1 MATPVSKPPSPIPGT
16 LREKIEWMLQRPFI
30 MAYEA
35 VIVPL
40 GERVRAGVD
49 NFLEQ
54 MEQRLLS
61 YSQPW
66 LSKLLESPDLPPE
79 IRQVLQRVNAPEGQ
93 LEIAAVLGA
102 VVGILIGIIQ
112 GAMQPIS
119 RLMSYF
125 VERLVH
131 TGRPD
136 PATLVAMFLR
146 GEIDASHFENYLA
159 DLGYT
164 DDLRD
169 ALLNTIRARIG
180 AGELLTA
187 MHRGEISEA
196 DVKSELHK
204 LSYTDHDIDTILKI
218 APSLPGPGDLVRFAL
233 REVWRDD
240 LRGELLSPD
249 APGRYYELMS
259 QQGYARE
266 FAQDYWASHWEIP
279 GIRQGFEMFWRLP
292 DFNEAD
298 LRALLTR
305 LDVLPAYHD
314 ELIKI
319 AHAVITRVDARRMY
333 GAGILS
339 KDEVYQSYLDQGY
352 APRDAQR
359 LTDLAI
365 ADAADA
371 DRELTKADILNGYRD
386 GILTLSEAADM
397 LQSINFSK
405 QASDFLLA
413 RVDAK
418 RAQKLIDAEVR
429 VLKDLYLNGD
439 LSLAQVQ
446 ERLTALGL
454 PARQMELYAQ
464 EWKIDKEG
472 KVRRPSRA
480 TLERLYKSGA
490 ITQEEFTTTLD
501 AIGYQPKY
509 VDWYLRNISLERQA
523 DTEKE
528 EERARKERE
537 RVEKDRRKTGYQR
550 DKAELDVEIAE
561 VQAAISAADVALVE
575 AQNDKAEALRAAL
588 PLNERAQIERDY
600 MLIAH
605 DADAAIGQARIVV
618 AELRAEEKELRT
630 QLAEIDQSL
639 ATNIDIAEQV
649 AIKASIASM
658 RTQQARFTDAAAILR
673 VEIAEKKVAIERE
686 LDADVKASLKV
697 ELLELQVAEAEEKQA
712 ITDVGIDIREA
723 TEALGATMAAER
735 RQELVADQAAVKL
748 QIANI
753 SERIATANASIAE
766 TSAAKTNARNAMN
779 SELTELPGAAQEL
792 EIRQHYDSLIER
804 IKAQVKELRVR
815 LSQLRVQKALLT
827 FEYRGLAE

>member
-1 MATPVSKPPSPIPGT
+1 MAIPGTPLPPGRGT
-16 LREKIEWMLQRPFI
+16 LREKIEWMLTRPLVL
-30 MAYEA
+30 AYEA

-40 GERVRAGVD
+40 GERLRAGVD
-49 NFLEQ
+49 SFLEQ

-61 YSQPW
+61 YSRPW
-66 LSKLLESPDLPPE
+66 LGKLLESPDLPPE
-79 IRQVLQRVNAPEGQ
+79 IRQVLQKVNAPEGQ
-93 LEIAAVLGA
+93 LEVAAVLGA

-136 PATLVAMFLR
+136 PATLVAMLLR
-146 GEIDASHFENYLA
+146 GEIDNAHFESYLA
-159 DLGYT
+159 DLGFT

-169 ALLNTIRARIG
+169 AYRETVRARIG

-187 MHRGEISEA
+187 MHRGEISES
-196 DVKSELHK
+196 DVRSELHK
-204 LSYTDHDIDTILKI
+204 LSYPDQDIDTILKL

-240 LRGELLSPD
+240 LRSELLSPD
-249 APGRYYELMS
+249 APGRYYELMGK
-259 QQGYARE
+259 QGYARE
-266 FAQDYWASHWEIP
+266 FAEDYWASHWEIP

-292 DFNEAD
+292 DFDEGD
-298 LRALLTR
+298 LRSLLTR

-319 AHAVITRVDARRMY
+319 AYGVITRVDARRMY
-333 GAGILS
+333 QFGILS
-339 KDEVYQSYLDQGY
+339 EGEVFQSYLDQGY
-352 APRDAQR
+352 NPTDARR

-365 ADAADA
+365 ADAMET

-386 GILTLSEAADM
+386 GVLTLSEASDM

-405 QASDFLLA
+405 EAAAFLLA

-418 RAQKLIDAEVR
+418 RAQKLTDAEVR

-439 LSLAQVQ
+439 LTLTQVQ

-464 EWKIDKEG
+464 EWKIDREG
-472 KVRRPSRA
+472 KIKRPSRA
-480 TLERLYKSGA
+480 TLERLYKSGT
-490 ITQEEFTTTLD
+490 IMQEEFVAALD
-501 AIGYQPKY
+501 AIGYQEKY
-509 VDWYLRNISLERQA
+509 IGWYLRNITLERQVDA
-523 DTEKE
+523 EKE

-537 RVEKDRRKTGYQR
+537 RVEKDRRKTAYQSG
-550 DKAELDVEIAE
+550 KASIDVEIAE

-575 AQNDKAEALRAAL
+575 AQNDKNEALRAAL
-588 PLNERAQIERDY
+588 PLEERGQIERDY

-618 AELRAEEKELRT
+618 ADLRAEEKSLRST
-630 QLAEIDQSL
+630 LAEIDQSL
-639 ATNIDIAEQV
+639 ATNTDVAEQV
-649 AIKASIASM
+649 SIKASIAEM
-658 RTQQARFTDAAAILR
+658 RTAQARFTDVAAILR
-673 VEIAEKKVAIERE
+673 VEIAEKKVAIEQE
-686 LDADVKASLKV
+686 ADADAKAVLKV
-697 ELLELQVAEAEEKQA
+697 ELLELQVREAEEKQA
-712 ITDVGIDIREA
+712 ITDVGIDIKEA
-723 TEALGATMAAER
+723 QEQLSATMAEER
-735 RQELVADQAAVKL
+735 RQELIAEQASVRV
-748 QIANI
+748 QIADT

-766 TSAAKTNARNAMN
+766 TATAKTNARNAMTA
-779 SELTELPGAAQEL
+779 ELTELPGAAQEL

-815 LSQLRVQKALLT
+815 LSQLRVQKALLA
-827 FEYRGLAE
+827 FEYRGPSG